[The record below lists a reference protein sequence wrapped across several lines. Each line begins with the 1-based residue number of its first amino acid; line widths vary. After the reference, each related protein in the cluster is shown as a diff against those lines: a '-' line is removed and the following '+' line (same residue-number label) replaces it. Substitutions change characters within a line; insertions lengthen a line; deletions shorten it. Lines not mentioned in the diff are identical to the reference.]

1 MDKESYFL
9 NNFVIILIMAR
20 KKKKDKIKVRKPVL
34 QKPNQVI
41 KSKKDKEKKK
51 RPGSRDLLEEN
62 KD

>member
-1 MDKESYFL
+1 
-9 NNFVIILIMAR
+9 MAV
-20 KKKKDKIKVRKPVL
+20 KKKKEKVKVRKPVP

-51 RPGSRDLLEEN
+51 RPGSRELLEES

>member
-1 MDKESYFL
+1 MVK
-9 NNFVIILIMAR
+9 
-20 KKKKDKIKVRKPVL
+20 KKKKDKIKVRKPVP

-51 RPGSRDLLEEN
+51 RPGSRELLEET